1 MERVLVINAHP
12 RVRSEKSLSLQV
24 LEHFVSKYAAQ
35 NPASLIEQID
45 LYREDVPAIDTSLL
59 NGWEK
64 LESGEPLTEGEE
76 KVMGR
81 MAEILQQFKGASK
94 YVIAMPLHNFNIP
107 SKLKDYMD
115 NIIVPK
121 ETFRYTE
128 SGSEGLLT
136 DGRSIVVIQGSDGI
150 YTENDWYREVEYSHK
165 YLKSMFEFLGIT
177 DYEIIRAQGRAMLDV
192 KDILDTSRLA
202 AAEVVERWSSK

>member
-1 MERVLVINAHP
+1 MEHLLVINAHP

-24 LEHFVSKYAAQ
+24 LEFFVSKYAAQ

-45 LYREDVPAIDTSLL
+45 LYREFIPAIDANLL

-64 LESGEPLTEGEE
+64 LESGEPLSEDEG
-76 KVMGR
+76 KMMGR

-115 NIIVPK
+115 NIIIPK

-136 DGRSIVVIQGSDGI
+136 DGRSVVVIQGSDGI
-150 YTENDWYREVEYSHK
+150 YTENDGYREIEYSHK

-177 DYEIIRAQGRAMLDV
+177 DYEIIRAQGRATRDV
-192 KDILDTSRLA
+192 KHILHTSQLA
-202 AAEVVERWSSK
+202 AAEVVDRWSSV

>member
-1 MERVLVINAHP
+1 MERLLVINAHP

-45 LYREDVPAIDTSLL
+45 LYREVVPAIDASLL

-64 LESGEPLTEGEE
+64 LESGEPLTEDEE

-115 NIIVPK
+115 NIIIPK

-136 DGRSIVVIQGSDGI
+136 DGRSVVVIQGSDGI
-150 YTENDWYREVEYSHK
+150 YTENNWYGEVEYSHK

-202 AAEVVERWSSK
+202 VAEVVARWSSI

>member
-45 LYREDVPAIDTSLL
+45 LYREDVPAIDASLL

-136 DGRSIVVIQGSDGI
+136 DGRSVVVIQGSDGI

-165 YLKSMFEFLGIT
+165 YLKSMFEFFGIT

>member
-24 LEHFVSKYAAQ
+24 LEHFISKYAAQ
-35 NPASLIEQID
+35 NPASQIEQID
-45 LYREDVPAIDTSLL
+45 LYREVVPAIDASLL

-136 DGRSIVVIQGSDGI
+136 DGRSVVVIQGSDGI

>member
-45 LYREDVPAIDTSLL
+45 LYREDVPAIDASLL

-76 KVMGR
+76 RVMGR

-136 DGRSIVVIQGSDGI
+136 DGRSVVVIQGSDGI
-150 YTENDWYREVEYSHK
+150 YTENDGYREVEYSHK

>member
-1 MERVLVINAHP
+1 MERLLVINAHP

-24 LEHFVSKYAAQ
+24 LEFFVSKYAAQ

-45 LYREDVPAIDTSLL
+45 LYREYCCRISAIRPIIFPSSSD
-59 NGWEK
+59 NG
-64 LESGEPLTEGEE
+64 SPLSSFSHPFSRF
-76 KVMGR
+76 VS
-81 MAEILQQFKGASK
+81 MAGMNKGASK

-115 NIIVPK
+115 NIIIPK

-136 DGRSIVVIQGSDGI
+136 DGRSVVVIQGSDGI
-150 YTENDWYREVEYSHK
+150 YTENDGYREIEYSHK

-177 DYEIIRAQGRAMLDV
+177 DYEIIRAQGRATLDV
-192 KDILDTSRLA
+192 KNILYTSRLA
-202 AAEVVERWSSK
+202 AAEVVDRWSSE